1 MLRLQ
6 SFYSCCQLRP
16 DVWGNRSGAEQE
28 LSLLGCVKLELK
40 TLLASICAMQLGCT
54 LILSGDMRVPHSLAL
69 ERSETFHSKLNAQQT
84 RIVQSICVEIQP
96 SLAWAVEAAMSRTA
110 TLILGYA
117 GTGKSFVACASA
129 EYCHQQDRKVAV
141 FTWAAKQGVR
151 MKSQIPYGT
160 TDTIYSAFGFGTDV
174 ADAAANL
181 MQYASVLVDEVC
193 SLREEVFNRIMD
205 VWTLASP

>member
-69 ERSETFHSKLNAQQT
+69 ERSEDSDSSIYLCRHTAIVGMGCGSSHESNCDIDT
-84 RIVQSICVEIQP
+84 RVRWDWKEFRGMRFRGILP
-96 SLAWAVEAAMSRTA
+96 SAGQEGSC
-110 TLILGYA
+110 IYLGSQA
-117 GTGKSFVACASA
+117 GC
-129 EYCHQQDRKVAV
+129 Q
-141 FTWAAKQGVR
+141 
-151 MKSQIPYGT
+151 
-160 TDTIYSAFGFGTDV
+160 
-174 ADAAANL
+174 
-181 MQYASVLVDEVC
+181 DEVSNSIWYHRHNLQC
-193 SLREEVFNRIMD
+193 LRFRHGCCRR
-205 VWTLASP
+205 TS